1 MIFDVLMSKE
11 AAVSAASR
19 NWEDAAVND
28 TKQTLMLQGYQY
40 ALADLT
46 QVARD
51 QLVSLQFVEARL
63 RELHDEMAV
72 SQTAHV
78 AYARALK
85 AELDQTS
92 SMLSS
97 TTPSP

>member
-1 MIFDVLMSKE
+1 
-11 AAVSAASR
+11 
-19 NWEDAAVND
+19 VND
-28 TKQTLMLQGYQY
+28 NQQTLTLDGQIY
-40 ALADLT
+40 AMSDLP

-51 QLVSLQFVEARL
+51 TLISIQFVEARL
-63 RELHDEMAV
+63 QQLRGEMAV

-85 AELDQTS
+85 AELAQAPSTV
-92 SMLSS
+92 LA